1 MNIYKY
7 VGRGVIENIVM
18 EAVKE
23 DKALSDITTQMCVAD
38 DTMGIGIIKAKEN
51 GILSGIQITEIV
63 LQTFGPAVVSYKTED
78 GNSIKR
84 GDKLAVIKGK
94 MRGILSSERIILNFI
109 QRMSGIA
116 TQTNIFV
123 KMAESKNIKI
133 LDTRKT
139 TPGLRY
145 IEKYAVMCGGGV
157 NHRMNLAD
165 EIMIKDNHLTALKHN
180 LDIID
185 RMKNKYPKKRIVVE
199 VDNIKFLDNVLDYP
213 IDRIM
218 LDNMKPAQIKKA
230 VNKINGICEIEV
242 SGNINEEN
250 IKRYLIDGIDYI
262 SMGKLTHSYRSL
274 DVSMDIEY
282 AESQ

>member
-38 DTMGIGIIKAKEN
+38 DMMGIGIIKAKQD
-51 GILSGIQITEIV
+51 GILSGVQITELV

-78 GNSIKR
+78 GSSIKS
-84 GDKLAVIKGK
+84 GDELAVIKGK
-94 MRGILSSERIILNFI
+94 LRGILSSERIILNFI

-123 KMAESKNIKI
+123 KTAESKNIKI

-145 IEKYAVMCGGGV
+145 IEKYAVLCGGGV

-180 LDIID
+180 LEIID
-185 RMKNKYPKKRIVVE
+185 RMKNKYPQKKIVVE
-199 VDNIKFLDNVLDYP
+199 VDNVRFLDNVLNYP
-213 IDRIM
+213 TDRIM

-230 VNKINGICEIEV
+230 VKRIGGACEIEV
-242 SGNINEEN
+242 SGNITEEN
-250 IKRYLIDGIDYI
+250 IKKYLIDGIDYI

-274 DVSMDIEY
+274 DISMDIEH